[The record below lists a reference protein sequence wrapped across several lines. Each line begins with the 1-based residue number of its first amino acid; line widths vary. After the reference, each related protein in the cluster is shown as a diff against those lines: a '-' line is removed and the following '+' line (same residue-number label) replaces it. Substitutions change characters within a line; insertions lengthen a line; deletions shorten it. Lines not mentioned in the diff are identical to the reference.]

1 MGHDLR
7 SLAHTTRFV
16 KPMQSPGFRTH
27 LAGQPRLLA
36 ESCEEPAGDLTGDKE
51 GDESQW

>member
-7 SLAHTTRFV
+7 SLAHMTRF
-16 KPMQSPGFRTH
+16 PGSRTH

>member
-7 SLAHTTRFV
+7 PLAHTTR
-16 KPMQSPGFRTH
+16 
-27 LAGQPRLLA
+27 LA
-36 ESCEEPAGDLTGDKE
+36 ESCEEPAGDKE

>member
-7 SLAHTTRFV
+7 SLAHATRF
-16 KPMQSPGFRTH
+16 PGFRTH

-36 ESCEEPAGDLTGDKE
+36 ESCKEPAGDKE